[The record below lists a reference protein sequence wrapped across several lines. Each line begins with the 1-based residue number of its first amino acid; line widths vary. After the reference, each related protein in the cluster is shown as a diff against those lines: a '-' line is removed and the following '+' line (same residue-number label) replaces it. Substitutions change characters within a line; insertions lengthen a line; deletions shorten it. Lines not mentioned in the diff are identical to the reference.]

1 MLGTDALFNIM
12 KIPTIFASL
21 LKLAQKPQ
29 NKKCKKHMNGK
40 HANIKKMP
48 LLVLK

>member
-1 MLGTDALFNIM
+1 M
-12 KIPTIFASL
+12 KIPTIIASL

-40 HANIKKMP
+40 HANIKKNAFASFKMTKIF
-48 LLVLK
+48 LI